1 MKLKQTKCFPRLSVL
16 CTASLL
22 LLASPFPGATPAFS
36 AQPLPKITYQGLH
49 SRTFGD
55 TDTLPATEQKP
66 LVQES
71 DEQAGGKQ
79 IGEKPSAGKAQR
91 VDVALAKRLLKKG
104 TEEAKAGKLEQARSL
119 IEQSLEANPKDI
131 AALNNLGLVLRK
143 LGKYEEASRRYR
155 QALAIS
161 PDYPLTHKNYGVLL
175 EIMAVR
181 EYRKYCELVPDSAKR
196 KKVEMKIQR
205 LTR

>member
-1 MKLKQTKCFPRLSVL
+1 MKLKQTKCFSRLSVL

-22 LLASPFPGATPAFS
+22 LLVSPFSGGPPAAS

-55 TDTLPATEQKP
+55 ADTLPATEQRP

-71 DEQAGGKQ
+71 DKQ
-79 IGEKPSAGKAQR
+79 DSSKKLGEEPSAGKEQT
-91 VDVALAKRLLKKG
+91 VDVTLAKRLLKKG
-104 TEEAKAGKLEQARSL
+104 TQEAKAGNLEQARSL

-143 LGKYEEASRRYR
+143 MGKYEEASRRYR
-155 QALAIS
+155 QALSIS

-175 EIMAVR
+175 EIMAVK
-181 EYRKYCELVPDSAKR
+181 EYRKYCELVPDSAKK